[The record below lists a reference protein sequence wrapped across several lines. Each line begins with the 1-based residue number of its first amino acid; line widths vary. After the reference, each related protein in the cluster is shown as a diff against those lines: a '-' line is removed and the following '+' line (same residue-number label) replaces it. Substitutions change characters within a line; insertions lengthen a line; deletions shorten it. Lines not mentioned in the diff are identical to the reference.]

1 LPLGPAPGVDEGEE
15 PLRAAWARPGGGAD
29 TIAWADDA
37 LAEIGRPRV
46 GPAEQIK
53 TWNLSSVLRLPTAAG
68 DVWCKSVPPFLTHEG
83 AIIELVGADEPTLV
97 PPLLASDP
105 SARTVLL
112 GTVQG
117 EDACEA
123 PAERLLLMVE
133 HLVRVQARWSDRVG
147 ELLGA

>member
-1 LPLGPAPGVDEGEE
+1 
-15 PLRAAWARPGGGAD
+15 AWARPGGVAD

-37 LAEIGRPRV
+37 LAGIGRPRV

-112 GTVQG
+112 GDVPG
-117 EDACEA
+117 EDDWRAQ
-123 PAERLLLMVE
+123 PLRRLVE
-133 HLVRVQARWSDRVG
+133 TLVSRTDVRAQLTDG
-147 ELLGA
+147 ELWELDALVGVLPDRFEALDACG